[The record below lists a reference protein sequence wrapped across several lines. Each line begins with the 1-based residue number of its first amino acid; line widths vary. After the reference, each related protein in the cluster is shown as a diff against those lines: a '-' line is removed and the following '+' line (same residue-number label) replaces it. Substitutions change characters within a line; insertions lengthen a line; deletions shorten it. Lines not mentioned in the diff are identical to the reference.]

1 MISHLSEKSR
11 RRGFTYLCLAVAGV
25 GFALTLQLA
34 LNSNFVAEEMG
45 ITGLQQ
51 GLLETF
57 RETCGIVAFGILA
70 LFAGLAEP
78 LIGAI
83 MLVMVAIFRSK

>member
-1 MISHLSEKSR
+1 METVLNEKSR
-11 RRGFTYLCLAVAGV
+11 KRGFTCLCLTAAGV

-45 ITGLQQ
+45 ISGLQQ

-57 RETCGIVAFGILA
+57 RETCGIAAFGILA
-70 LFAGLAEP
+70 
-78 LIGAI
+78 I
-83 MLVMVAIFRSK
+83 MKWLSS